1 MAEEAIMRFLM
12 EKGRRGALQSE
23 ISETTGFSKSTISY
37 FLSKLESEGKIV
49 RKREPN
55 VGYRVWLKGFE
66 SDSKLLKIGIVRAAE
81 YPFIFELKS
90 RLENEGF
97 GIYVKVYD
105 DGVALMSDLVVGKI
119 NAGFSPLVTQLMFYA
134 ASRGRFK
141 IIASGVSGGGS
152 IILRRDVELNDV
164 RIAGSTMAST
174 MDACLKAYLKDKGLS
189 DVEVIYFD
197 NPKSMVEALDKGVV
211 QMLSIWEPYSSLLE
225 MKGHKRIA
233 RFTDYLGDFPCCVLA
248 VNPMDEGSFNSI
260 VEALK
265 DVLSR
270 RNYTSEISKL
280 SSLLGVD
287 LRLLR
292 KSLKEYVFH
301 SEFTIKEVKD
311 YLKSVGL
318 EMTSSWALRSLRVS

>member
-1 MAEEAIMRFLM
+1 MRFLM

-90 RLENEGF
+90 RLEDEGF

>member
-1 MAEEAIMRFLM
+1 M
-12 EKGRRGALQSE
+12 GSE
-23 ISETTGFSKSTISY
+23 MCI
-37 FLSKLESEGKIV
+37 
-49 RKREPN
+49 RDR
-55 VGYRVWLKGFE
+55 
-66 SDSKLLKIGIVRAAE
+66 
-81 YPFIFELKS
+81 
-90 RLENEGF
+90 
-97 GIYVKVYD
+97 
-105 DGVALMSDLVVGKI
+105 
-119 NAGFSPLVTQLMFYA
+119 
-134 ASRGRFK
+134 
-141 IIASGVSGGGS
+141 
-152 IILRRDVELNDV
+152 LRRDVELNDV